1 MESRGRGGASTFTP
15 AFYAKHRKVVG
26 FVMDSRE
33 QVARLIGLMAVGLLA
48 VASFLVLRPF
58 ISALLGAVILVF
70 CTWPMYRFLTRRL
83 TLRPGLAA
91 AVMVILEFLVLGLP
105 LLLAAPVQRE
115 DIDGIRSWIEQ
126 VLTEGL
132 PDLSGVLPRI
142 PLVGNALNSFW
153 SALAGDS
160 SRLTALLSP
169 YAGTIAQALLGLLL
183 LMLSGIAEML
193 LAIVLAFFIYK
204 DGTRIAAHVYRL
216 LERLAGPQAAH
227 LWKLTGNVTLGVV
240 YGLLGTAIVQGFLT
254 AIGLWVAG
262 VPQPILLGVVAGVI
276 SILPVGA
283 PLVWLPAAIW
293 LFATDSVGWGIFMLL
308 YGALGISSV
317 DNFIRPWLIARG
329 ADLPLLLTLLG
340 ALGGVFAFGF
350 LGLFLG
356 PVVLAVAYALLL
368 DWGSESR
375 ATPPPDPPAAV

>member
-1 MESRGRGGASTFTP
+1 
-15 AFYAKHRKVVG
+15 
-26 FVMDSRE
+26 
-33 QVARLIGLMAVGLLA
+33 
-48 VASFLVLRPF
+48 
-58 ISALLGAVILVF
+58 LLGAIILVF
-70 CTWPMYRFLTRRL
+70 CTWPVYRFMTNRL
-83 TLRPGLAA
+83 NLRPSFAA
-91 AVMVILEFLVLGLP
+91 AVMVTLEFVVLGLP
-105 LLLAAPVQRE
+105 LLLAAPVKRE
-115 DIDGIRSWIEQ
+115 DIDGIRIWIEG

-132 PDLSGVLPRI
+132 PDLPGVFLGL
-142 PLVGNALNSFW
+142 PLVGPYLNTFW
-153 SALAGDS
+153 SSLAGDS
-160 SRLTALLSP
+160 SQLTALLSP
-169 YAGTIAQALLGLLL
+169 YAGGIAQSVLGLLL
-183 LMLSGIAEML
+183 LVLSGIAEML
-193 LAIVLAFFIYK
+193 LAILLAFFIYK
-204 DGTRIAAHVYRL
+204 DGPRMAAHSFRL

-227 LWKLTGNVTLGVV
+227 LWKLTGSVTLGVV
-240 YGLLGTAIVQGFLT
+240 YGLLGTAVAQGLLT
-254 AIGLWVAG
+254 AIGLWIAG

-368 DWGSESR
+368 DWGSESKPVPPP
-375 ATPPPDPPAAV
+375 TPPPAI